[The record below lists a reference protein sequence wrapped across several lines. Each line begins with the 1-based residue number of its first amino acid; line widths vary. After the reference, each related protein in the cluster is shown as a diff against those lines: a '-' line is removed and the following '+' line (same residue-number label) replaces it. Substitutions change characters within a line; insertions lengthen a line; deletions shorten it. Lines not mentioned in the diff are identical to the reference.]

1 MEENKKKNHS
11 LTISIS
17 LIIFLI
23 IGLTIVYF
31 VKKINDPWPQNRVWQ
46 SDKTVEENI
55 IDIRERTV
63 EKHGEHYEIDIY
75 VLSSFDDHPEFFL
88 VQVGDYMHHIVLY
101 YRGEYYNIHG
111 GGGYSFWARL
121 NVLENSEYQIYCAP
135 DFYAYK
141 HQGIMYV
148 ISMRGYMFEEDYNI
162 ENFKNNSVDEENYK
176 YYILNERDISQ
187 LGNKWNPIY

>member
-31 VKKINDPWPQNRVWQ
+31 VKKINDDPWPKNRVWQ

-55 IDIRERTV
+55 IEIRERTV
-63 EKHGEHYEIDIY
+63 EKYGENREIDIY
-75 VLSSFDDHPEFFL
+75 VLSSFDDHPEYFL

-101 YRGEYYNIHG
+101 YRGEYYRMYGG

-121 NVLENSEYQIYCAP
+121 NVLENPDYQIYYAP
-135 DFYAYK
+135 NSHYAYK
-141 HQGIMYV
+141 HQGIM
-148 ISMRGYMFEEDYNI
+148 
-162 ENFKNNSVDEENYK
+162 
-176 YYILNERDISQ
+176 
-187 LGNKWNPIY
+187 